1 MRRFSLPLLL
11 LILGLGPATPATAQT
26 YQLRVTNLNRV
37 GLSVTNYGFFGNN
50 FVSRTASCEYPLGLG
65 IEHMSRAG
73 LWVGALAITDE
84 GEKYLVTTGA
94 IDNSQG
100 SNQAGD
106 TEWTPGPAGIA
117 QRSNLT
123 NSRFFHPDA
132 VSEQD
137 FLTTYRDQPAKSAT
151 GVNAEDHEP
160 LGVRV
165 EQSVYS
171 FSIEPASH
179 FVILHFEIT
188 NEANLLRDLRVGLYT
203 QLVSGN
209 KNLYSVWPPSAGSG
223 PGSWYYRHYVDYLD
237 SLRLVREHQCDLFPP
252 GGDVTEC
259 VGFEQAPFW
268 AGVRLLGITPGGF
281 AGKQVGFRLWPYEP
295 GSTSRDQDVERY
307 QLLAQPGADPP
318 NFPMGGTF
326 SPIELLTVG
335 PIASLPPDSTVTVDF
350 ALVFGPTQ
358 AALEENAEFAQFAYD
373 LDYRLPRPPP
383 SPRLHARPGRN
394 EVTLLWDESPERAAD
409 ETSPQPG
416 GIDFQ
421 GYRVYF
427 GENRNELSRVAE
439 YDVVDTTRFNTGL
452 SGIRLPAP
460 EIIDG
465 DTLWY
470 AHTISGLKDG
480 FTYFAAVT
488 SFDTGDVQVPSLESG
503 VTQNKRQLSSS
514 TAPAER
520 SGVVVFPNPYK
531 VEAQWDAGTLARDH
545 YLWFANLP
553 RRCRLTIF
561 TLAGDRVFE
570 TDFDGDNYHGENAR
584 GFYDP
589 RVDLDVAPPD
599 LSGGAFAWNLISREG
614 QAIATG
620 LYIFT
625 VEDRDTGNV
634 ERGKFLVIK
643 SDREGF

>member
-1 MRRFSLPLLL
+1 MGAP
-11 LILGLGPATPATAQT
+11 PAAAQT

-50 FVSRTASCEYPLGLG
+50 FISRTASCEYPLGLG

-73 LWVGALAITDE
+73 LWVGALAITDQ
-84 GEKYLVTTGA
+84 GEEYRVTTGA
-94 IDNSQG
+94 LDNSQG

-106 TEWTPGPAGIA
+106 TEWTPDAAGIV
-117 QRSNLT
+117 QRSNLV

-137 FLTTYRDQPAKSAT
+137 FLTSYRDEPARGAT
-151 GVNAEDHEP
+151 GLNAEDHVP
-160 LGVRV
+160 LRVRV
-165 EQSVYS
+165 DQSVYS

-179 FVILHFEIT
+179 FVILHVEIT
-188 NEANLLRDLRVGLYT
+188 NTGNLLRDLHVGLYT

-209 KNLYSVWPPSAGSG
+209 KNLYSTWPPSAGTG
-223 PGSWYYRHYVDYLD
+223 PGSWYYRHYVDYVD

-252 GGDVTEC
+252 SGNVEEC

-268 AGVRLLGITPGGF
+268 AGVKLLGIEPGGLV
-281 AGKQVGFRLWPYEP
+281 GRHVGFRLWGWDPNDT
-295 GSTSRDQDVERY
+295 GRDQDAERY
-307 QLLAQPGADPP
+307 ALLAQPGADPP
-318 NFPMGGTF
+318 HQPLGGQF

-335 PIASLPPDSTVTVDF
+335 PVGILAPDSTVTVDF
-350 ALVFGPTQ
+350 AFVFGPTQ
-358 AALEENAEFAQFAYD
+358 ATLEENANFAQFAYD

-383 SPRLHARPGRN
+383 SPRLHARLGRN
-394 EVTLLWDESPERAAD
+394 EATLLWDDSPEHAPD

-416 GIDFQ
+416 GLDFQ

-427 GENRNELSRVAE
+427 GEDRNQLTRVGQ
-439 YDVVDTTRFNTGL
+439 YDLVDTTGFDTGL
-452 SGIRLPAP
+452 AGIRLPEP
-460 EIIDG
+460 EIVDG
-465 DTLWY
+465 DTVRY
-470 AHTISGLKDG
+470 AHTVRGLRDG

-488 SFDTGDVQVPSLESG
+488 SFDTGDEQVPSLESG
-503 VTQNKRQLSSS
+503 VTQNKRQVSSNA
-514 TAPAER
+514 APESR
-520 SGVVVFPNPYK
+520 GRVVVYPNPYK
-531 VEAQWDAGTLARDH
+531 VDARWDAGTLARDH

-570 TDFDGDNYHGENAR
+570 TDFDGDAYHGENAR

-589 RVDLDVAPPD
+589 GVDLDVAAPD
-599 LSGGAFAWNLISREG
+599 LSGGAFAWNLITREG

-625 VEDRDTGNV
+625 VEDRETGSI